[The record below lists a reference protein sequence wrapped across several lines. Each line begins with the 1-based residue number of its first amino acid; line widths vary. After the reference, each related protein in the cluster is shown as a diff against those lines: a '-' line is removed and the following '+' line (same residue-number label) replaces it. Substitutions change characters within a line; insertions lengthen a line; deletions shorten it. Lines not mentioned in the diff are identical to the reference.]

1 MTTLERIRSGI
12 QNLVKTYPFV
22 DHSDAYV
29 KEDEV
34 LRIIDKY
41 AEDEEYYRGKFMA
54 YLDGCGD
61 GLKEGIKLQN
71 QAVLEEVIRFS
82 THEGASADCTKLYSN
97 ISKLMG
103 VEDE

>member
-1 MTTLERIRSGI
+1 MHKKHFIFSR
-12 QNLVKTYPFV
+12 QNGKTQLSKY
-22 DHSDAYV
+22 Y
-29 KEDEV
+29 KE
-34 LRIIDKY
+34 
-41 AEDEEYYRGKFMA
+41 KFMA